1 VPPAH
6 AGNDDENCD
15 DRGET
20 ENRDRGDD
28 GHGNGNGRGK
38 RP

>member
-1 VPPAH
+1 VPPPR

-15 DRGET
+15 DLGEN
-20 ENRDRGDD
+20 ENRDGD